1 MLYNSKQQVVHIP
14 AKFNTKDNPSLFA
27 DLRETKELSDPC
39 GRGTNGM
46 FNIEHRCKV
55 ITYSAPANTGKKIS
69 NRRRIALH
77 W

>member
-39 GRGTNGM
+39 GRGTGGM
-46 FNIEHRCKV
+46 FSLGERAKFV
-55 ITYSAPANTGKKIS
+55 Q
-69 NRRRIALH
+69 
-77 W
+77 